1 MTKEEYIGARTK
13 LATDYFAKCEAL
25 KQQYARENAQNAIF
39 EGDLITDGKNYL
51 IVKSIRF
58 TDDNNEPELIY
69 YGEKVKKDG
78 SKLKR
83 AQTISIK
90 DTNAQKI

>member
-1 MTKEEYIGARTK
+1 MTKEEYIDARTK
-13 LATDYFAKCEAL
+13 LATDYFVKCEAL
-25 KQQYARENAQNAIF
+25 KQQYAMENAQNAIF

-58 TDDNNEPELIY
+58 TDENNEPELIY
-69 YGEKVKKDG
+69 YGEKVKKNG

-90 DTNAQKI
+90 DTNAQKV

>member
-1 MTKEEYIGARTK
+1 MTKDEYIKARTE

-25 KQQYARENAQNAIF
+25 KQQYAMENAQNAVF
-39 EGDLITDGKNYL
+39 EGDLITDGKNYI
-51 IVKSIRF
+51 IVNSIRYI
-58 TDDNNEPELIY
+58 DDNNGPEIIY

-78 SKLKR
+78 SKMKR

-90 DTNAQKI
+90 DKNAQKV